1 MTYGRTRAVAVKPR
15 RGFRRR
21 VVSATGRN
29 FIVCGC
35 RRALPIARA
44 LEERASA
51 TNLAWITGATLCA
64 VLIFSVYAANR
75 PPTFPEDPLQ
85 HAQISS
91 LTSHT
96 FAEVLSAAGSR

>member
-1 MTYGRTRAVAVKPR
+1 MKPR

-21 VVSATGRN
+21 VVSATGRS

-44 LEERASA
+44 LEEHAN
-51 TNLAWITGATLCA
+51 TVNLAWITGATLFA

-75 PPTFPEDPLQ
+75 PPTFPDDSLQ
-85 HAQISS
+85 HAQISG
-91 LTSHT
+91 LARYT
-96 FAEVLSAAGSR
+96 FADVLSAAGSR